1 MRSVNLNPSISLP
14 CPESEPIEGLFLVTA
29 WIDVARP
36 VFDDFLAGR
45 LLVDCLRQQQHRA
58 DTWAFVVMPD
68 YLNWLVQL
76 RRNMSLHKL
85 VERVLASSNTQ
96 LCSYLGCTGFL
107 WRSQYHQQSVS
118 SSQTAIT
125 IARDMVKAPLRAQ
138 LVSSVGNYPLWDAPR
153 WMR

>member
-1 MRSVNLNPSISLP
+1 MRSVYLNPVISVP
-14 CPESEPIEGLFLVTA
+14 CPEPEVVEGLFLVTA
-29 WIDVARP
+29 WIDTARP

-68 YLNWLVQL
+68 YMNWLVQR

-85 VERVLASSNTQ
+85 VERVLTSSNTQ
-96 LCSYLGCTGFL
+96 LCHYLGCTEFL
-107 WRSQYHQQSVS
+107 WRPQYHQQSVS
-118 SSQTAIT
+118 SAQAAIT
-125 IARDMVKAPLRAQ
+125 IARDMVRAPLRAR
-138 LVSSVGNYPLWDAPR
+138 LASSVGDYPLWDAPR